1 LRGAEVVCSLPHAL
15 RSDYASIVWSQQDVA
30 IAGCAILY
38 NGQYKETCPLTDFS
52 TEIPRRLLDIEDKSR
67 SNLFAWRGQFS
78 PQLIEVL
85 IKAYCPPNATI
96 LDPFAGSGTVLY
108 EAARMGFSA
117 YGFELNPSAWTF
129 SKLYEFANVPDR
141 SREAAIREL
150 RVRVDR
156 EFPIVLFSEE
166 VLSFDEV
173 ESRVIRLGTSIS
185 DHAKILCNALVVL
198 LDAFNNKISSGLIQS
213 KFMLLAKLVKALPY
227 SDRLIKADLQDAR
240 RLPLESCSI
249 DFVIT
254 SPPYINVFNYHQNY
268 RRSVELLGWDVLRV
282 ARSEI
287 GSNRANRGNR
297 FLTVVQYCIDMANV
311 LQELARVVRPGGRAV
326 LVVGYESKV
335 LGIPFH
341 NAEIVEAL
349 AEQIGMFDLVMRQQR
364 IFQNRFGQDIR
375 EDILNL
381 RRRACSNGCV
391 MPENVGRAVALNAL
405 RKGFSAVA
413 AKNRSWLDQA
423 VAAIRRTEGT
433 PVFDS
438 GSYSIYQTRDHVM
451 MVKED
456 EGDYP
461 VEDNSI
467 QLPTPH
473 FSKLQALLGN
483 PRLPAA
489 DKPRVEEAI
498 DRYQKW
504 IKELESVRAG
514 RKGAVEKL
522 VDATN
527 KYKAFI
533 ELELIFDSPE
543 DFLYRQKG
551 QLKLDNTI
559 LEEFLPQ
566 LMFRGLSLPAGTF
579 EFGPQKT
586 FAGLSFTSSLGCT
599 GQGGQASLRTKD
611 QDFVLGKQLFIMTSF
626 DREFRDAERMEAHLG
641 YVCAECKTNLDKTMF
656 QEAVATSRDL
666 KIAVP
671 ASLYFLVCEFLD
683 MTPLSITSTH
693 IDEVLIVR
701 KAKRM
706 NSNVRQEYRTASDRK
721 AHRSEYLEFLDSSK
735 YHADVFQR
743 MINKIQAMADDTNPS
758 AGKVLSRGYF

>member
-1 LRGAEVVCSLPHAL
+1 
-15 RSDYASIVWSQQDVA
+15 
-30 IAGCAILY
+30 
-38 NGQYKETCPLTDFS
+38 LTDFK
-52 TEIPRRLLDIEDKSR
+52 TEIPQRLLDIEDKSR

-78 PQLIEVL
+78 PQLIETL
-85 IKAYCPPNATI
+85 IEAYCPRDATI

-108 EAARMGFSA
+108 EAARMGLSA

-129 SKLYEFANVPDR
+129 SKLYEFANVPHP

-150 RVRVDR
+150 RAKIVR

-166 VLSFDEV
+166 VLPPEEV
-173 ESRVIRLGTSIS
+173 ESRIIRIGTSIS

-198 LDAFNNKISSGLIQS
+198 LDIFNNEITCSLIQN
-213 KFMLLAKLVKALPY
+213 KFMALTELIRGLPY
-227 SDRLIKADLQDAR
+227 SDRLIKADMQDAR
-240 RLPLESCSI
+240 CLPLGGHSI
-249 DFVIT
+249 DFVVT

-268 RRSVELLGWDVLRV
+268 RRSVEILGWDVLRV

-287 GSNRANRGNR
+287 GSNRANRVNR

-311 LQELARVVRPGGRAV
+311 LQELARVVRPAGRLV
-326 LVVGYESKV
+326 LIVGYESRV
-335 LGIPFH
+335 LGVPFH

-349 AEQIGMFDLVMRQQR
+349 AEQIGMFDLAIRQHR

-381 RRRACSNGCV
+381 TRRSYSNGCGLS
-391 MPENVGRAVALNAL
+391 EGVGRTVAINAL
-405 RKGFSAVA
+405 RRGFPDVASKNRHLLDEAVA
-413 AKNRSWLDQA
+413 A
-423 VAAIRRTEGT
+423 VERTEGT
-433 PVFDS
+433 PVFN
-438 GSYSIYQTRDHVM
+438 SYAYSTYQTREYVM
-451 MVKED
+451 MVKE
-456 EGDYP
+456 EEEDYP
-461 VEDNSI
+461 MNDNSI

-473 FSKLQALLGN
+473 FSKLQALLEN
-483 PRLPAA
+483 PRLPVA
-489 DKPRVEEAI
+489 DKPRVEEALV
-498 DRYQKW
+498 RYREW

-514 RKGAVEKL
+514 RKGAVQKL

-533 ELELIFDSPE
+533 ELKLIFDSPE

-586 FAGLSFTSSLGCT
+586 FAGLSFTSGLGNT

-611 QDFVLGKQLFIMTSF
+611 QDFVLGKRLFLMTSF
-626 DREFRDAERMEAHLG
+626 DREFRDAKRMEAHLG

-683 MTPLSITSTH
+683 MTPVSITSTH
-693 IDEVLIVR
+693 IDDVLIVR

-721 AHRSEYLEFLDSSK
+721 AHRSEYLEFLDGSK

-743 MINKIQAMADDTNPS
+743 MIDKIQAMADDRDPT